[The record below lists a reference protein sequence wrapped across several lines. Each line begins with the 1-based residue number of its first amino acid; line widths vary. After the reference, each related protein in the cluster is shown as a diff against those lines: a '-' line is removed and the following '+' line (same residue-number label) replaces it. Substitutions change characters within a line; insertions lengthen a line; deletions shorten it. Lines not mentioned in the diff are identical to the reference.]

1 MTDPVSLLF
10 AADRRLR
17 DAATDYHDAL
27 FDQAMP
33 ASPSAAVSPVEVSE
47 QLVRQRED
55 ALRQAALDYAEVA
68 GAVDKFHHSIIVS
81 DDVVARLTRK
91 EG

>member
-1 MTDPVSLLF
+1 MTDPVPLLF

-17 DAATDYHDAL
+17 DAATDYHDAV

-33 ASPSAAVSPVEVSE
+33 ASPSAERR
-47 QLVRQRED
+47 VRERED

-68 GAVDKFHHSIIVS
+68 GAVDKLHHSIFVS
-81 DDVVARLTRK
+81 DVVVARLTGK

>member
-17 DAATDYHDAL
+17 DAATDYHDAM
-27 FDQAMP
+27 FGQAMP
-33 ASPSAAVSPVEVSE
+33 DPPDADPIAASEYR
-47 QLVRQRED
+47 VRLRED

-68 GAVDKFHHSIIVS
+68 GAVDKLHHSIFVS
-81 DDVVARLTRK
+81 DVVVARLTGK